1 MVRKDRATEERKGL
15 YFDIICGIVNSILAL
30 IGIIFSTL
38 IYGIRDVTNFYIGLT
53 VCISY
58 LGFSIFLIFIGIY
71 TKQKERKHGVISEK
85 KKKRDLKP
93 PIVS

>member
-15 YFDIICGIVNSILAL
+15 YADLICGIVNSILAL

-38 IYGIRDVTNFYIGLT
+38 IYGIRRGAGSYIGLT
-53 VCISY
+53 FLICY
-58 LGFSIFLIFIGIY
+58 LGISIFLIIFGIY
-71 TKQKERKHGVISEK
+71 TKQKEKKFGVIS
-85 KKKRDLKP
+85 KKKRKREIRP